1 MNCPLC
7 STLLTHPVDAVYFRC
22 ACCDALVM
30 DRAKYQDA
38 KAEYAHYLTHNND
51 VEDIR
56 YQAFVSPIVNYILA
70 NKSADELGLDFG
82 SGSGPVIS
90 KLLTDQ
96 AYQIKQYDPFFAN
109 DPTVLEATYNYI
121 VCCEVI
127 EHFFQP
133 AVEFQRL
140 RRLLKPGGIL
150 VCMTSLYTP
159 DIDFSRWRY
168 RKDPTHT
175 FIYTAATLAYIATHF
190 GFAGLEIKGR
200 MQLLF
205 T

>member
-22 ACCDALVM
+22 TCCDALVI
-30 DRAKYQDA
+30 DPAQHPDT
-38 KAEYAHYLTHNND
+38 ESEHAHYLTHNND

-56 YQAFVSPIVNYILA
+56 YQAFVSPIVNYILS
-70 NKSADELGLDFG
+70 NRLPEEQGLDFG

-96 AYQIKQYDPFFAN
+96 GYQIKQYDPFFAP
-109 DPTVLEATYNYI
+109 DPSVLAATYDYI
-121 VCCEVI
+121 ACCEVI

-133 AVEFQRL
+133 AMEFQRL
-140 RRLLKPGGIL
+140 RRLLKPSGVL

-190 GFAGLEIKGR
+190 GFNSVEIKGR
-200 MQLLF
+200 MQLLS